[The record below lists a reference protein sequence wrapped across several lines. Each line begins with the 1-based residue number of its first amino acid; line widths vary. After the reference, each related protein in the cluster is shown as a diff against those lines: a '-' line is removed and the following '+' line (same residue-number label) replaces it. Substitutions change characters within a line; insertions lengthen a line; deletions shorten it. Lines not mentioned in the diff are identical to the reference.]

1 MSSYI
6 QTTAEFKSVVDGDIV
21 EQVSLDATYDGK
33 KAEIKSY
40 SDGTMN
46 YVELDN
52 DDIMALLSLPSSNI
66 SLEQRLIED
75 HGTPKHMTKKRHSTR
90 RRHKTKHRHS
100 TRRKTKTKTKT
111 KSKTKTKTKSKT
123 KSKTKTK
130 TRRHHKTEVPHETK
144 NKTPEIMR
152 TIY

>member
-1 MSSYI
+1 MGSYI
-6 QTTAEFKSVVDGDIV
+6 QTTAEFKSVVDGDVV
-21 EQVSLDATYDGK
+21 EKASLDATYDGK

-40 SDGTMN
+40 TDGTLN

-52 DDIMALLSLPSSNI
+52 NDIMALLSMPSSDI

-75 HGTPKHMTKKRHSTR
+75 HGTPKHKTKSKSSTR
-90 RRHKTKHRHS
+90 RRHKTKRRHS

-111 KSKTKTKTKSKT
+111 KTKSKT
-123 KSKTKTK
+123 K
-130 TRRHHKTEVPHETK
+130 RHNKTEVPYETK
-144 NKTPEIMR
+144 SKTPEIMR

>member
-100 TRRKTKTKTKT
+100 TRRKTK
-111 KSKTKTKTKSKT
+111 
-123 KSKTKTK
+123 SKTKTK

>member
-6 QTTAEFKSVVDGDIV
+6 QTTAEFKSIVDGDIV

-111 KSKTKTKTKSKT
+111 KSKTKTKTK
-123 KSKTKTK
+123 TK

>member
-100 TRRKTKTKTKT
+100 TRRKTK
-111 KSKTKTKTKSKT
+111 SKTKT
-123 KSKTKTK
+123 KTKTK

>member
-111 KSKTKTKTKSKT
+111 KSKTKTKTK
-123 KSKTKTK
+123 TK

>member
-1 MSSYI
+1 MDSYI
-6 QTTAEFKSVVDGDIV
+6 QTTAEFKSVVDGDVV
-21 EQVSLDATYDGK
+21 EKASLDATYDGK

-100 TRRKTKTKTKT
+100 TRRKTKSKTKTKTKTKT
-111 KSKTKTKTKSKT
+111 KSKTKT
-123 KSKTKTK
+123 KTKTK

>member
-100 TRRKTKTKTKT
+100 TRRKTKSKTKTKTKTKT
-111 KSKTKTKTKSKT
+111 KSKTKT
-123 KSKTKTK
+123 KTKTK

>member
-75 HGTPKHMTKKRHSTR
+75 HGTPKH
-90 RRHKTKHRHS
+90 KTKHRHS
-100 TRRKTKTKTKT
+100 TRRKTKSKTKTKTKTKT
-111 KSKTKTKTKSKT
+111 KSKTKT
-123 KSKTKTK
+123 KTKTK